1 MLIFIFYSHLKMTSE
16 RSKRR
21 GLLSLIFITKCISKK
36 FLINYWCYWLL
47 VFTDWYLRDVDGS
60 YRVFSFFPKHSS
72 HFTVSQLCCA
82 CPANSISDFQEKLNT
97 GLSTTFQIAGKIL
110 SSRIVVIKCR
120 RWSHL
125 GGSGSMV
132 PQEIFTV

>member
-16 RSKRR
+16 RSTCR
-21 GLLSLIFITKCISKK
+21 GLLSLTFITKCISKK

-60 YRVFSFFPKHSS
+60 YRVFSQIFFSFHRKSTLLCMSS
-72 HFTVSQLCCA
+72 KFNFRFSREAEHRVVHNFS
-82 CPANSISDFQEKLNT
+82 NSWQKF
-97 GLSTTFQIAGKIL
+97 L

-120 RWSHL
+120 RRSLL

-132 PQEIFTV
+132 PQEIFTF